1 MEIRKLEAILT
12 VLRSARE
19 TVELLAAENFPFT
32 DFEDPELGKIFY
44 KLNDMSITIAN
55 KIGNMKNKEEN

>member
-1 MEIRKLEAILT
+1 MEIRKLEAIFT

-32 DFEDPELGKIFY
+32 DFEDPELGEIFY

>member
-32 DFEDPELGKIFY
+32 DFEDPVFGEIFY
-44 KLNDMSITIAN
+44 NLNDMSITIAN
-55 KIGNMKNKEEN
+55 EIGNMKNKEEN

>member
-1 MEIRKLEAILT
+1 MEIRKLETILS

-19 TVELLAAENFPFT
+19 TIELLSTENFPFT
-32 DFEDPELGKIFY
+32 DFEDPELGEIFY
-44 KLNDMSITIAN
+44 KLNNMAITIAN

>member
-32 DFEDPELGKIFY
+32 DFEDPELGEIFY